1 VDNGSPDLLRTHA
14 DRLLLTVVSQPQ
26 RSKNRALNLGLRHAR
41 GELIVLTDDDFIVEP
56 GWLPGYAAPWGH
68 CSENHPSTKPR
79 AQATGSSVTR

>member
-56 GWLPGYAAPWGH
+56 GWLPGYAAPWGI
-68 CSENHPSTKPR
+68 
-79 AQATGSSVTR
+79 AQKITRRRNLALRLADS